1 MLMAQESYNPI
12 QIAVSIALREP
23 RVSCTMCLV
32 EPQSRGLVEM
42 LSPPLTSFICIFSD
56 IMVMK
61 IFRM

>member
-1 MLMAQESYNPI
+1 MLMAQESYNPV
-12 QIAVSIALREP
+12 QIAVSIVLREL

-32 EPQSRGLVEM
+32 APQSRGLVGM
-42 LSPPLTSFICIFSD
+42 LSPPLTSFICILSD